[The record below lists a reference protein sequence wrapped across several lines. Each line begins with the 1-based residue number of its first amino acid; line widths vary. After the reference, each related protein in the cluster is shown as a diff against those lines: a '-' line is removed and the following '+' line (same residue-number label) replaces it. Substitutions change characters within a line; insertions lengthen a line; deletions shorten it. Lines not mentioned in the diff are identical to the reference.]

1 MVIYLSYLYLL
12 VGIIFLLIPLTYIEL
27 SRPRDLIKAGLNLVI
42 GMLLIVKKN
51 GFENSY
57 SLILI
62 FITILFIFYLVE
74 IFSIRWNQLTN
85 KEKNKLKTIVEL
97 KKNVSKIIEAFF
109 LARNDFLNSI
119 NILKFGRNNENLN
132 KKKWVRN
139 AENDNIIYSH
149 KNNLQTLEMQK
160 KATNNSK
167 KDTIN
172 EDKNK

>member
-1 MVIYLSYLYLL
+1 M
-12 VGIIFLLIPLTYIEL
+12 FIPLTYIEL

-42 GMLLIVKKN
+42 GMLLLVKN
-51 GFENSY
+51 NVFDNLY

-62 FITILFIFYLVE
+62 FITLLFIFYLVE

-85 KEKNKLKTIVEL
+85 EEKNKLKTIVQFKE
-97 KKNVSKIIEAFF
+97 NVSKMIEAIF
-109 LARNDFLNSI
+109 LARSDFFNSI
-119 NILKFGRNNENLN
+119 KILKYGRNNENLN

-139 AENDNIIYSH
+139 AENDNIINSNQ
-149 KNNLQTLEMQK
+149 NNLKSLEMQK
-160 KATNNSK
+160 KETNHSK